1 MHILVIPLP
10 QKPQSQPQS
19 HEANALKVTNDDGPP
34 STAASPYILPFVRAL
49 ERVGHTV
56 SVIIPDAQRSWIGK
70 AHLVGQDV
78 VATPYWPPATNPD
91 VHSPSNQTSDGGN
104 GSGGEAQGEGE
115 GKPWILVNS
124 TPASCAQLGLSTYF
138 FQSPSTPPI
147 DLVIS
152 GPNYGRNTTAVFAL
166 SSGTLGAA
174 LEAAVCGAKAIALS
188 FAFFD
193 RVTGGEIVEEACEHS
208 VRVCEGLANV
218 KGRGRDGKVE
228 WGDGRLYSVNVPLQR
243 GVSGRAVRW
252 TRMLQN
258 RWEQGACFQEVEGEA
273 GSKVEGAEAEE
284 VRLRRGEELGE
295 GEAGSKE
302 DAGSAS
308 AQQQQRWKARHFKW
322 APRFTDVYE
331 SVQRA
336 GPGTDGWAVKE
347 GETSITAIRA
357 NFMHAGPG
365 EGEFKL

>member
-1 MHILVIPLP
+1 MHIL
-10 QKPQSQPQS
+10 
-19 HEANALKVTNDDGPP
+19 VTNDDGPP

-49 ERVGHTV
+49 ERAGHTV
-56 SVIIPDAQRSWIGK
+56 SVIIPDSQRSWIGK

-78 VATPYWPPATNPD
+78 VATPYWPPEVNPD
-91 VHSPSNQTSDGGN
+91 VHSPGSEGQTNGGGGGGG
-104 GSGGEAQGEGE
+104 GSGEAESEGEGK

-124 TPASCAQLGLSTYF
+124 TPASCAQLGLSKYF
-138 FQSPSTPPI
+138 FASPDDRPI

-188 FAFFD
+188 IAFFE
-193 RVTGGEIVEEACEHS
+193 RVTGGEIVDEACEHS

-218 KGRGRDGKVE
+218 KGKGDGRVE

-258 RWEQGACFQEVEGEA
+258 RWEQGACFQEVEGE
-273 GSKVEGAEAEE
+273 GGEKVEGPEAEE
-284 VRLRRGEELGE
+284 VKLRRREEVGE
-295 GEAGSKE
+295 GEAGGKP
-302 DAGSAS
+302 DAGSGNS
-308 AQQQQRWKARHFKW
+308 PQRWKARHFKW

>member
-1 MHILVIPLP
+1 MHIL
-10 QKPQSQPQS
+10 
-19 HEANALKVTNDDGPP
+19 VTNDDGPP

-49 ERVGHTV
+49 ERAGHAV
-56 SVIIPDAQRSWIGK
+56 SVIIPDSQRSWIGK

-78 VATPYWPPATNPD
+78 VATAYWPPEVNPD
-91 VHSPSNQTSDGGN
+91 VHPLPSQTNGGGN
-104 GSGGEAQGEGE
+104 GSGGEAESGEEGK

-138 FQSPSTPPI
+138 FHHSPI

-188 FAFFD
+188 FAFFE
-193 RVTGGEIVEEACEHS
+193 RVTGGEIVDEACEHS

-218 KGRGRDGKVE
+218 KGKGDGRVE

-258 RWEQGACFQEVEGEA
+258 RWEQGACFQEVEGE
-273 GSKVEGAEAEE
+273 GESKGEGAEAEE
-284 VRLRRGEELGE
+284 VRLRRGGELGE
-295 GEAGSKE
+295 GETGGKM
-302 DAGSAS
+302 DAGAAG

>member
-1 MHILVIPLP
+1 MHIL
-10 QKPQSQPQS
+10 
-19 HEANALKVTNDDGPP
+19 VTNDDGPP

-49 ERVGHTV
+49 ERAGHTV
-56 SVIIPDAQRSWIGK
+56 SVIIPDSQRSWIGK

-78 VATPYWPPATNPD
+78 VATAYWPPPTNPD
-91 VHSPSNQTSDGGN
+91 VHSPSNQTSNGRD
-104 GSGGEAQGEGE
+104 GSGGEAESGDEGK

-124 TPASCAQLGLSTYF
+124 TPASCAQLGLSKYF
-138 FQSPSTPPI
+138 FASPDDRPI
-147 DLVIS
+147 DLVVS

-193 RVTGGEIVEEACEHS
+193 RVTGGEIVEEACAHS
-208 VRVCEGLANV
+208 VRVCEELAGV
-218 KGRGRDGKVE
+218 KGKVE

-258 RWEQGACFQEVEGEA
+258 RWEQGACFQEVGGGA
-273 GSKVEGAEAEE
+273 GTEVEGAEKEE
-284 VRLRRGEELGE
+284 VRLRRGEEG
-295 GEAGSKE
+295 GGKGADG
-302 DAGSAS
+302 GSADACTADS
-308 AQQQQRWKARHFKW
+308 QQRRWKARHFKW